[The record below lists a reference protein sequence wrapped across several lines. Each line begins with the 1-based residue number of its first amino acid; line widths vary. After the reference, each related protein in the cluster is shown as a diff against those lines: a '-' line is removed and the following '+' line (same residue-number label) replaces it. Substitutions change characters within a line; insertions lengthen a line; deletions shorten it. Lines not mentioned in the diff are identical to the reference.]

1 MKRRDGDP
9 GRGSTGLPR
18 AGFGRVV
25 LGATLALAGDAAREE
40 LTPEGGPAAAPPPQA
55 AKTRR
60 TAKLPEPRFA
70 AAGDT
75 AITPMALPVP
85 APVPSPGRSAKK
97 PKPPR
102 RAPTRSEV
110 LPHALQ
116 DQTQITAPVAPAAE
130 PDPAPAAVAAAV
142 TAAVTAKA
150 NSADPAEPTRWA
162 VSDPAPVS
170 SPEQAVP
177 APPSPEPEPAADSAP
192 VAAPAAVSIALPVP
206 AFAPAPPDPP
216 PTPAPAAAP
225 RQAGV
230 AGGRPADDAETAA
243 TAQASD
249 FLLLWA
255 EYLAPG
261 AHHLFFGALPFAP
274 ASFKLVVRTR
284 HPRDVFATYP
294 AWPEGVPHAVTRP
307 PERAAASS
315 QPQAPPQPPSM
326 LVLPPSLADEDNSS
340 SSSSMSSVCSRH
352 RMRMTVVHRRD
363 PVRRNLFPHL
373 VAAAAP

>member
-1 MKRRDGDP
+1 MGKPCAHALSRMQTSARP
-9 GRGSTGLPR
+9 HTPTHTLWVEGL
-18 AGFGRVV
+18 A
-25 LGATLALAGDAAREE
+25 
-40 LTPEGGPAAAPPPQA
+40 
-55 AKTRR
+55 
-60 TAKLPEPRFA
+60 
-70 AAGDT
+70 
-75 AITPMALPVP
+75 AITKG
-85 APVPSPGRSAKK
+85 S
-97 PKPPR
+97 
-102 RAPTRSEV
+102 
-110 LPHALQ
+110 
-116 DQTQITAPVAPAAE
+116 
-130 PDPAPAAVAAAV
+130 
-142 TAAVTAKA
+142 
-150 NSADPAEPTRWA
+150 
-162 VSDPAPVS
+162 
-170 SPEQAVP
+170 
-177 APPSPEPEPAADSAP
+177 PPSPHDTYHAHSLPTVCTLGSRCSENCCCAGGGCARMAGSPARTHAPPGTLGQHNGYVGGGAAPRQVQNTTRAQTPLAHAGPLPPAARGRRSQRGEAGKKSAARRPSPPAADAR
-192 VAAPAAVSIALPVP
+192 AARRRQRQRRLTASLK
-206 AFAPAPPDPP
+206 
-216 PTPAPAAAP
+216 PAPAAAP